1 MNKGRLEAFS
11 DGVLAI
17 IITIMV
23 LEMEAPEGTSFRD
36 LLSVLPTFIGYI
48 LSYTYVAVYWVN
60 HHRILKD
67 VKFINDRVLW
77 TNILWMFSVS
87 LIPFATA
94 WISSSH
100 FAAVPMFLY
109 SLILL
114 ISAFF
119 FHILLASI
127 LTAEG
132 HQTTTMKVIAQNKRS
147 VLTILFYAISTV
159 TALFWPIVSFIILA
173 AVTPLWYFKEST
185 EQK

>member
-23 LEMEAPEGTSFRD
+23 LEMKAPEGTSFRD
-36 LLSVLPTFIGYI
+36 LLSVVPTFIGYV

-67 VKFINDRVLW
+67 VQYINDRVLW

-94 WISSSH
+94 WISSSR

-119 FHILLASI
+119 FHVLLASVMN
-127 LTAEG
+127 AEG
-132 HQTTTMKVIAQNKRS
+132 QKTTVGKVIAQNKRS
-147 VLTILFYAISTV
+147 VLTILFYTVSTV
-159 TALFWPIVSFIILA
+159 TALFFPIVSFIILA
-173 AVTPLWYFKEST
+173 AVTPLWYFKDSRA
-185 EQK
+185 QQ

>member
-23 LEMEAPEGTSFRD
+23 LEMEAPSGTSFRD
-36 LLSVLPTFIGYI
+36 LLTVLPTFIGYV

-60 HHRILKD
+60 HHRILRD
-67 VKFINDRVLW
+67 VKYINDQVLW
-77 TNILWMFSVS
+77 ANILWMFSVS

-100 FAAVPMFLY
+100 FASVPMFLY

-119 FHILLASI
+119 YHVLLASI
-127 LTAEG
+127 LRAEG
-132 HQTTTMKVIAQNKRS
+132 HQVSTGQVIMSEKRS
-147 VLTILFYAISTV
+147 WLTILFYAISTIA
-159 TALFWPIVSFIILA
+159 ALFQPIISFIMLA
-173 AVTPLWYFKEST
+173 AITPLWYFTGAEK
-185 EQK
+185 QK